1 MFKLLT
7 YFVLSYLVYKYFI
20 KPNFLPA
27 GGGNPS
33 NLKSKNKQQHAQE
46 KEDEGDYIDY
56 EEVD

>member
-1 MFKLLT
+1 
-7 YFVLSYLVYKYFI
+7 
-20 KPNFLPA
+20 LPA